1 VDQGRRISHQYAE
14 MLLLPGICC
23 RKKMNSIASSDTKK
37 EMTVQLS
44 AVAIPHTS
52 ILLYLVLDMNPQ
64 PFPLYNS
71 NSI

>member
-1 VDQGRRISHQYAE
+1 
-14 MLLLPGICC
+14 
-23 RKKMNSIASSDTKK
+23 MNSIASSDTKM
-37 EMTVQLS
+37 EMPVQLS